1 MEPRKRVAEE
11 VEESE
16 VIKMVKIEVLDMGP
30 ENAKLLIKDS
40 DRAFANALRRTLMS
54 NTPKMAIET
63 VRFQMGSFD
72 LCLSCGHLN
81 PAAAARESSG
91 GSGCNQCGKKLE
103 KEGVD
108 YTVWETNG
116 ALPDEMV
123 AQRLAM
129 IPIPTD
135 HKMFHYEET
144 CPNCKDLVP
153 EDRGCPQCNMIY
165 TCKAFGTEEG
175 MTVTAGDMIYLGDQS
190 LEIPEHY
197 RSIPITKL
205 YKGQML
211 EFYATAVMGRGSQ
224 HAKWSPVCGVTFVP
238 RQVGILNNKTK
249 AKMLWDLNLTI
260 NAKDFDKDGRLD
272 DIEKVETL
280 AKELHHVGDGTEIQ
294 TEFKDAI
301 TIEDVPG
308 EFIFSF
314 ETDGSMSPQTA
325 LEMAS
330 SSLSETFSS
339 LGDDLKAVL

>member
-1 MEPRKRVAEE
+1 
-11 VEESE
+11 
-16 VIKMVKIEVLDMGP
+16 
-30 ENAKLLIKDS
+30 
-40 DRAFANALRRTLMS
+40 
-54 NTPKMAIET
+54 
-63 VRFQMGSFD
+63 
-72 LCLSCGHLN
+72 
-81 PAAAARESSG
+81 
-91 GSGCNQCGKKLE
+91 
-103 KEGVD
+103 
-108 YTVWETNG
+108 
-116 ALPDEMV
+116 
-123 AQRLAM
+123 
-129 IPIPTD
+129 
-135 HKMFHYEET
+135 
-144 CPNCKDLVP
+144 
-153 EDRGCPQCNMIY
+153 
-165 TCKAFGTEEG
+165 
-175 MTVTAGDMIYLGDQS
+175 
-190 LEIPEHY
+190 
-197 RSIPITKL
+197 
-205 YKGQML
+205 ML

-249 AKMLWDLNLTI
+249 AKILWDLNLTI
-260 NAKDFDKDGRLD
+260 TAKDFDKDGRLD